1 MGLVQHVI
9 YGQDEKSTVAEVK
22 VGRKT
27 CQRVLQRLVPLEI
40 RSGTNVEGQS
50 NVGVSAG
57 ATGES
62 KMEVRTR
69 TQKHTFTEEI
79 WSGLSCVP

>member
-40 RSGTNVEGQS
+40 RNGTTVEEQS
-50 NVGVSAG
+50 YMGVSAS
-57 ATGES
+57 A
-62 KMEVRTR
+62 
-69 TQKHTFTEEI
+69 TEESI
-79 WSGLSCVP
+79 RPVKMHTRSTHPPKRY